1 MRLRS
6 WLFLS
11 LGIVLAI
18 VTGVALN
25 GVAQQNANRVV
36 AAPPE
41 TVSIVVAK
49 ADVPART
56 VITAAMLTRRDY
68 PKELVPGGAL
78 ADEADAVG
86 QTTVATIPSGAAV
99 LRGQILAA
107 DGKTGSSLTID
118 PGKVLVSFPTTDP
131 LTVGGFVAV
140 GDHVDILATVTT
152 GTGENPK
159 RTQTTIQNLEVLQ
172 VIGPTREQ
180 PQRGTSLTF
189 VVDHQTALVL
199 KYLRDS
205 QATIDIAVRSRSETQ
220 DATTRSVDITYL
232 VQSFGIAR

>member
-6 WLFLS
+6 WFFLS

-18 VTGVALN
+18 VTAIALN
-25 GVAQQNANRVV
+25 GVTQQTANHVV
-36 AAPPE
+36 AAPIE
-41 TVSIVVAK
+41 TISIVVAS
-49 ADVPART
+49 ADMPPRT
-56 VITAAMLTRRDY
+56 VITEAMLARRDY
-68 PKELVPGGAL
+68 PRDLVPTGAL

-86 QTTVATIPSGAAV
+86 QTTLAAIPIGAAV
-99 LRGQILAA
+99 LRGQIIAA
-107 DGKTGSSLTID
+107 NGKTGSSLIID
-118 PGKVLVSFPTTDP
+118 PGKVLVSFPTNDP
-131 LTVGGFVAV
+131 LTLGGFVEI
-140 GDHVDILATVTT
+140 GDHVDVLATVTT
-152 GTGENPK
+152 GVGENPK

-172 VIGPTREQ
+172 VIGPTKEQ
-180 PQRGTSLTF
+180 PQRASSLTF

-220 DATTRSVDITYL
+220 DATTRSVDINYL